1 VGIEPHLESRP
12 LPARRRRDTAP
23 SRERGR
29 GTGRTEGILHVGE
42 QLGGDREG
50 TERGREEEDKKT
62 RREGAGGRE
71 RQGERRREKTR
82 REERERE
89 EWKQGERGRRG
100 QLTGREEERRE
111 RTDKEEGRTETRRE
125 DERRERKRQGERR
138 K

>member
-89 EWKQGERGRRG
+89 EWKQGERGRQG

>member
-89 EWKQGERGRRG
+89 EWKQGERGRQG

-125 DERRERKRQGERR
+125 EERRERKRQGERR